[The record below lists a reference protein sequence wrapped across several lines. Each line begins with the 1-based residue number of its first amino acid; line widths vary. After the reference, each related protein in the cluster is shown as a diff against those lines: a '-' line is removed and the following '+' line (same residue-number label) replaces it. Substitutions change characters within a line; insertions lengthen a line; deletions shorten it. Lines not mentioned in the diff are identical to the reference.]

1 VAILSLPSGERVLA
15 RLSFRGRRLSLIM
28 IGCALTLVGIA
39 STWLV
44 DRWYTR
50 YDRAY
55 ARLVPGTTKAEVLKE
70 FGRPGYVT
78 TSCSQF
84 PSWDEKP
91 LGRDSVK
98 CVEEFE
104 YFYRIRIGRW
114 VVGFDADGRAVT
126 KYYESSP

>member
-1 VAILSLPSGERVLA
+1 VLA
-15 RLSFRGRRLSLIM
+15 RFPIRGRRLNLVM
-28 IGCALTLVGIA
+28 IGCALTLVAVTSI
-39 STWLV
+39 WLAY
-44 DRWYTR
+44 RWYTR

-55 ARLVPGTTKAEVLKE
+55 ARLVPGTTKAEVLRE
-70 FGRPGYVT
+70 FGQPGYAT

-91 LGRDSVK
+91 LSKDSVK

-104 YFYRIRIGRW
+104 YFYRIRIGGW
-114 VVGFDADGRAVT
+114 FIGFDANGKAVT